1 MIKLSNGHCF
11 EYVTASGALGFDGR
25 GWPWEKPLVWS
36 GLIKPGLF
44 TNIAKTITFLPQ
56 PGNNLFYCVRFLPGG
71 VVNAVKMRN
80 KGMNWWYEKIG
91 QYVDRQKESLVAS
104 VYFENE
110 PEMEAMAGILNKVDL
125 VGVEVNPWCPNIKLS
140 PYWPCCEAVVRNCR
154 EFKKLLRHPLFLK
167 LTVESN
173 VEQILP
179 GLEGVVEAVSINSV
193 RWKKMFPDKISPL
206 DKVGGGAVS
215 GKITQPIVW
224 PFLERVACA
233 SSIPVIASAI
243 WDFDDLV
250 KVRALGVKAIGFGSV
265 FMLHPWRP
273 TKFVKREGVIRKE

>member
-36 GLIKPGLF
+36 GAIQPGLF
-44 TNIAKTITFLPQ
+44 TNIAKTITLLPQ

-91 QYVDRQKESLVAS
+91 RHVDRKKEALVAS
-104 VYFENE
+104 VYFESE
-110 PEMEAMAGILNKVDL
+110 PQMQAMAAMLNKVDL
-125 VGVEVNPWCPNIKLS
+125 VGVEVNPKCPNIQLS
-140 PYWPCCEAVVRNCR
+140 PYWQCCEAIVRNCR
-154 EFKKLLRHPLFLK
+154 EFAKELRHPLFLK
-167 LTVESN
+167 LTVEDV

-179 GLEGVVEAVSINSV
+179 KLEGTVEAVDVNSV
-193 RWKKMFPDKISPL
+193 RWKKIFPTKISPL
-206 DKVGGGAVS
+206 ARVGGGAVS

-224 PFLERVACA
+224 PFIARAACA

-243 WDFDDLV
+243 WDFEDLA
-250 KVRALGVKAIGFGSV
+250 KARALGAKAIGFGSV

-273 TKFVKREGVIRKE
+273 TSFIKKEMSEKR